1 VQAPSRPEPA
11 SGTDQPAC
19 GVLALQGDVRE
30 HTAALRAL
38 GVAVAEV
45 RTPADLARVDGLVIP
60 GGESTTMSHLV
71 LRAGLDEPLAERLAG
86 GMPVLGTCAG
96 MILLARDVLDGRPD
110 QIAFGVL
117 DATVRRNGYGR
128 QNESF
133 EADLVLA
140 GDDVPL
146 HGVFIRAPVIDD
158 LGPRVE
164 VLATHGGR
172 PVLVADGPVTA
183 CSFHPELSGD
193 VRVHARLVAQLRARR
208 RAAAPAPSEA
218 MTGPTT

>member
-1 VQAPSRPEPA
+1 VPVGPSAEPSEA
-11 SGTDQPAC
+11 DGPTC

-30 HTAALRAL
+30 HVAALRAL

-45 RTPADLARVDGLVIP
+45 RTPSELAHVDGLVIP
-60 GGESTTMSHLV
+60 GGESTTMSHLI

-86 GMPVLGTCAG
+86 GMPALGTCAG

-110 QIAFGVL
+110 QISFGVL

-133 EADLVLA
+133 ETDLDLV
-140 GDDVPL
+140 DDPVPL

-158 LGPRVE
+158 VGPRVE
-164 VLATHGGR
+164 VLARHGGR
-172 PVLVADGPVTA
+172 PVLVRDGHALA

-193 VRVHARLVAQLRARR
+193 LRVHARLVDLLRDHAR
-208 RAAAPAPSEA
+208 AGEPAHEA
-218 MTGPTT
+218 TR